1 MAAKSQRYFDI
12 TLCDNFYF
20 FKNIKHLSDD
30 VSKPIAIFFFFQ
42 YVDASVTCLV
52 LGPL

>member
-20 FKNIKHLSDD
+20 FKNFKHLSND
-30 VSKPIAIFFFFQ
+30 VSKPIAIFSFQ
-42 YVDASVTCLV
+42 YVDASVTLS
-52 LGPL
+52 LIHI